1 VLYIQK
7 QYWRSILSDSYIDF
21 ITGVHN
27 LYDRYQ
33 EDWQHAINAYYGG
46 VEYRDGRYLK
56 AYAVDMN
63 TPSETVNTY
72 ETASDGSHIRKYKA
86 KLENVSSSYDAKTGS
101 DTDDGS
107 FYSEKLKNT
116 PYLNYLRLISSEYNS
131 ILFKNPPQR
140 ELPETP
146 EMVDFIHDVDGSETD
161 LNNFMA
167 EVDLMSFIFGVVWV
181 SCVKP
186 LDSEVPKWNL
196 HTPLDVT
203 NWHYGYNSRGELVLK
218 KIVIKLHEDDT
229 QCVYRMITPETIET
243 VWTSEEDDYVP
254 DVDSPNLEKY
264 EDYYRVVEENEL
276 GIIPVVPVYQGMKI
290 YSGVGATPSFDLA
303 QIQRSIYGDMAE
315 IYSVISYGA
324 HGTLVVDETTDNL
337 NDGAIGAEPGS
348 VVRVPAGLGNDAPS
362 YVYDFVAPPL
372 QAITEIRELV
382 EQKIT
387 KMAEIAMIRSDELI
401 KASRS
406 GEQLEQ
412 YDSKLEAFVRRKAQN
427 LENAEMKLFRLWF
440 EWTNQQMPADFS
452 ISYNRQYSKKALEH
466 EIGEI
471 NSLLAAYNSY
481 KTEFAPAQQQR
492 QPEVYPTAQQAQARA
507 QELGGTGYHSH
518 EEGDSIVYMPF
529 ATHDE
534 YEKATAQT
542 TGAQEDAGFEEEM
555 RDKIRKRLEQL
566 MSSTST
572 DNGV

>member
-1 VLYIQK
+1 
-7 QYWRSILSDSYIDF
+7 LSESYIDF

-27 LYDRYQ
+27 LYDRYS
-33 EDWQHAINAYYGG
+33 EDWEHTKNAFYGG
-46 VEYRDGRYLK
+46 VEYRDGKYLK

-63 TPSETVNTY
+63 TPSETINTY
-72 ETASDGSHIRKYKA
+72 ETAADGSYIKKLKA
-86 KLENVSSSYDAKTGS
+86 KVENVRSSYEATRGIDPV
-101 DTDDGS
+101 DDGS
-107 FYSEKLKNT
+107 FYYEKLRNT

-140 ELPETP
+140 TLGDSA
-146 EMVDFIHDVDGSETD
+146 EMFEFIEDVDGEETS

-167 EVDLMSFIFGVVWV
+167 EVDLMSFLFGVVWV
-181 SCVKP
+181 SCIKP
-186 LDSEVPKWNL
+186 LDSTVPKWKI

-203 NWHYGYNSRGELVLK
+203 NWHYGYNSRGDLVLRK
-218 KIVIKLHEDDT
+218 LVIKLHEDET
-229 QCVYRMITPETIET
+229 QTVYRMITPETIET

-254 DVDSPNLEKY
+254 DVDSPNLERI
-264 EDYYRVVEENEL
+264 EDFYRVVEDNEL
-276 GIIPVVPVYQGMKI
+276 GYIPCVPVYQGLKI
-290 YSGVGATPSFDLA
+290 YNGVGATPSFDLA
-303 QIQRSIYGDMAE
+303 QIQRSIYADMAE

-348 VVRVPAGLGNDAPS
+348 IVRVPAGIGNESPA

-401 KASRS
+401 KAARS
-406 GEQLEQ
+406 GEQMEQ

-427 LENAEMKLFRLWF
+427 LENAEMKLFNIWF
-440 EWTNQQMPADFS
+440 DWTEGQKPADFS
-452 ISYNRQYSKKALEH
+452 ISYNRQYSKRALEH
-466 EIGEI
+466 EVGEI
-471 NSLLAAYNSY
+471 NSLMSAFTTYQQL
-481 KTEFAPAQQQR
+481 FAGATMFEA
-492 QPEVYPTAQQAQARA
+492 EVFPTAQQAESRA
-507 QELGGTGYHSH
+507 QELGGSGHHTH
-518 EEGDSIVYMPF
+518 ETDDGVVYMPF
-529 ATHDE
+529 ANHND
-534 YEKATAQT
+534 YEAALESQNGVDYEED
-542 TGAQEDAGFEEEM
+542 TGFVEEM

-566 MSSTST
+566 LDSSTT

>member
-1 VLYIQK
+1 MN
-7 QYWRSILSDSYIDF
+7 DSYIDF
-21 ITGVHN
+21 ITGVHS
-27 LYDRYQ
+27 LYDKYQ
-33 EDWQHAINAYYGG
+33 DAWQHAINAYYGG
-46 VEYRDGRYLK
+46 VEYQNGRYLK

-72 ETASDGSHIRKYKA
+72 ETASDGSFVKKHKA
-86 KLENVSSSYDAKTGS
+86 RVQNAANSYEAKRGLDITE
-101 DTDDGS
+101 DGS
-107 FYSEKLKNT
+107 FYTEKLKNT

-140 ELPETP
+140 ELPNTL
-146 EMVDFIHDVDGSETD
+146 EMDEFLIDVDGSETD

-167 EVDLMSFIFGVVWV
+167 EVDLKSFIFGVVWV
-181 SCVKP
+181 SCIKP
-186 LDSEVPKWNL
+186 LDSEVPKWNI

-203 NWHYGYNSRGELVLK
+203 NWHYGYNSRGELTLK
-218 KIVIKLHEDDT
+218 SIVIKLHEDET

-243 VWTSEEDDYVP
+243 VWTSDDDDYYP
-254 DVDSPNLEKY
+254 DVDSPNLERV

-276 GIIPVVPVYQGMKI
+276 GVIPVVPVYQGMKI
-290 YSGVGATPSFDLA
+290 YNGVGATPSFDLA

-324 HGTLVVDETTDNL
+324 HGTLIVDETTDNL

-348 VVRVPAGLGNDAPS
+348 VVRVPAGLGTDTPN
-362 YVYDFVAPPL
+362 YVYDFVAPQL
-372 QAITEIRELV
+372 TAITEIRELV
-382 EQKIT
+382 DQKIT
-387 KMAEIAMIRSDELI
+387 KMAEISMIRSDDLI

-406 GEQLEQ
+406 GAQLEQ

-427 LENAEMKLFRLWF
+427 LENAEKKLFNLWF
-440 EWTNQQMPADFS
+440 MWTNQTMPADFS

-466 EIGEI
+466 EVAEM
-471 NSLLAAYNSY
+471 NSLLTTFDTY
-481 KTEFAPAQQQR
+481 KTMFGRGGDAITESF
-492 QPEVYPTAQQAQARA
+492 PTAQQAQARA
-507 QELGGTGYHSH
+507 QELGGSEYHTH
-518 EEGDSIVYMPF
+518 EEEEGVVYMPF

-534 YEKATAQT
+534 YDAAINQNNS
-542 TGAQEDAGFEEEM
+542 ALNNEDTGFEEEM

-566 MSSTST
+566 LDSTTT

>member
-1 VLYIQK
+1 MLYIQK
-7 QYWRSILSDSYIDF
+7 SGENKLKDYLDF

-27 LYDRYQ
+27 LYDKYA
-33 EDWQHAINAYYGG
+33 EDWQHAINAFYGG
-46 VEYRDGRYLK
+46 VEYRAGKYLK

-72 ETASDGSHIRKYKA
+72 ETGDGSYIK
-86 KLENVSSSYDAKTGS
+86 KLKSRVENVKSSFEATRGIAE
-101 DTDDGS
+101 DDGS
-107 FYSEKLKNT
+107 FYYEKLKNT
-116 PYLNYLRLISSEYNS
+116 PFLNYLRLISSEYNS
-131 ILFKNPPQR
+131 ILFKNSPQR
-140 ELPETP
+140 QLPETP
-146 EMVDFIHDVDGSETD
+146 EMEEFLRDVDGEENSI
-161 LNNFMA
+161 NNFMA

-186 LDSEVPKWNL
+186 LDSDVPKWKI

-203 NWHYGYNSRGELVLK
+203 NWHYGYNSRGELVLRK
-218 KIVIKLHEDDT
+218 LVIKLHEDDT
-229 QCVYRMITPETIET
+229 QTVYRMITPETIET

-254 DVDSPNLEKY
+254 DVDSPALEKH
-264 EDYYRVVEENEL
+264 EGFYRVVEENEL
-276 GIIPVVPVYQGMKI
+276 GYIPVVPVYQGLKVYNGI
-290 YSGVGATPSFDLA
+290 GATPSFDLA

-348 VVRVPAGLGNDAPS
+348 IVRVPAGIGNETPA

-387 KMAEIAMIRSDELI
+387 KMAEIAMIRSDDLI
-401 KASRS
+401 KAARS

-427 LENAEMKLFRLWF
+427 LENAEAKLFNMWF
-440 EWTNQQMPADFS
+440 DWTNQVMPSDFS
-452 ISYNRQYSKKALEH
+452 ISYNRQYSKRALEH

-471 NSLLAAYNSY
+471 NSLLGAYNTY
-481 KTEFAPAQQQR
+481 KTMFHKETTYESF
-492 QPEVYPTAQQAQARA
+492 PTAEQAEARA
-507 QELGGTGYHSH
+507 VALGGSGSHS
-518 EEGDSIVYMPF
+518 EADGRFMPF
-529 ATHDE
+529 ATHEQYDAYLNTQGSVSE
-534 YEKATAQT
+534 D
-542 TGAQEDAGFEEEM
+542 TGFVEEM
-555 RDKIRKRLEQL
+555 RDKIRRRLEQL
-566 MSSTST
+566 LDSTTT

>member
-1 VLYIQK
+1 MK
-7 QYWRSILSDSYIDF
+7 DSYIDF

-27 LYDRYQ
+27 LYDKYS
-33 EDWQHAINAYYGG
+33 EDWQHAINAFYGG
-46 VEYRDGRYLK
+46 VEYRDGKYLK

-72 ETASDGSHIRKYKA
+72 ETAADGSYVKKLKA
-86 KLENVSSSYDAKTGS
+86 RVENVRSSFEATRGI
-101 DTDDGS
+101 TEDDGS
-107 FYSEKLKNT
+107 FYYEKLKNT
-116 PYLNYLRLISSEYNS
+116 PFLNYLRLISSEYNS
-131 ILFKNPPQR
+131 ILFKNSPQR
-140 ELPETP
+140 ILPDTP
-146 EMVDFIHDVDGSETD
+146 EMDDFLQNIDGEESTI
-161 LNNFMA
+161 NNFMA

-186 LDSEVPKWNL
+186 LDSDIPKWKI

-218 KIVIKLHEDDT
+218 KIVIKLHEDET
-229 QCVYRMITPETIET
+229 QTVYRMITPETIET

-254 DVDSPNLEKY
+254 DVDSPALEKH
-264 EDYYRVVEENEL
+264 EDFYRVVEENEL
-276 GIIPVVPVYQGMKI
+276 GYIPLVPVYQGLKI
-290 YSGVGATPSFDLA
+290 YNGIGATPAHDLA
-303 QIQRSIYGDMAE
+303 QIQRSIYADMAE

-348 VVRVPAGLGNDAPS
+348 IVRVPAGIGTEAPN
-362 YVYDFVAPPL
+362 YVYEFIAPPL

-387 KMAEIAMIRSDELI
+387 KMAEIAMIRSDDLI

-427 LENAEMKLFRLWF
+427 LENAEMKLFNIWF
-440 EWTNQQMPADFS
+440 DWTNQQKPQDFS
-452 ISYNRQYSKKALEH
+452 ISYNRQYSKRALEH
-466 EIGEI
+466 EIGEV
-471 NSLLAAYNSY
+471 NLMLSAMRTYQEMFHGATMFEAES
-481 KTEFAPAQQQR
+481 FA
-492 QPEVYPTAQQAQARA
+492 TAQQAEARA
-507 QELGGTGYHSH
+507 RALGGSGFHSH
-518 EEGDSIVYMPF
+518 ETEDGVIYMPF
-529 ATHDE
+529 ANHED
-534 YEKATAQT
+534 YERALEAQT
-542 TGAQEDAGFEEEM
+542 GVDFEEDTGFVEEM
-555 RDKIRKRLEQL
+555 RDKIRRRLEQL
-566 MSSTST
+566 MDSTST

>member
-1 VLYIQK
+1 LYIHN
-7 QYWRSILSDSYIDF
+7 QYWRSLLSDSYIDF

-27 LYDRYQ
+27 LYDRY
-33 EDWQHAINAYYGG
+33 EDDWRHCINAYYGG

-63 TPSETVNTY
+63 TPAETVNTY
-72 ETASDGSHIRKYKA
+72 ETAADGSFIKKYKA
-86 KLENVSSSYDAKTGS
+86 KIENVSSSYQAKRGL
-101 DTDDGS
+101 DQVDDGS

-140 ELPETP
+140 VLPETP
-146 EMVDFIHDVDGSETD
+146 EMEDFVHDVDGSETD

-167 EVDLMSFIFGVVWV
+167 EVDLKSFIFGVVWI
-181 SCVKP
+181 SCIKP
-186 LDSEVPKWNL
+186 LDSDVPKWNI

-218 KIVIKLHEDDT
+218 KIVIKLHEDDEQT
-229 QCVYRMITPETIET
+229 VYRMITPDTIET

-276 GIIPVVPVYQGMKI
+276 GVIPVVPVYQGMKI

-348 VVRVPAGLGNDAPS
+348 VVRVPAGIGNEAPA

-387 KMAEIAMIRSDELI
+387 KMAEIAMIRSDDLI

-427 LENAEMKLFRLWF
+427 LENAEMKLFKLWF
-440 EWTNQQMPADFS
+440 DWTNQQIPQDFS

-471 NSLLAAYNSY
+471 NSLLSAYNSY
-481 KTEFAPAQQQR
+481 KTQFALPQIKDYATEAEAVSVAQS
-492 QPEVYPTAQQAQARA
+492 
-507 QELGGTGYHSH
+507 LGGDGFHSH
-518 EEGDSIVYMPF
+518 TREDGVVTYMPF
-529 ATHDE
+529 ATHLE
-534 YEKATAQT
+534 YEQAVGQNNDVN
-542 TGAQEDAGFEEEM
+542 EDVGFEEEM